1 MIAVLI
7 PLRVTAA
14 VTAAAGKTTP
24 QAIIQAAIVSPETS
38 SIPPTIL
45 YRQQRGNDSFR
56 QQPQDPYQQQ
66 TLFPQQDFYAQQG
79 YTAQPQ
85 SGFQPT
91 YPQQDSA
98 YRQPAA
104 GYTNPVMPGANYP
117 ARQEGYYNA
126 EYGTS
131 NPAVPEMIEAGECD

>member
-1 MIAVLI
+1 MLS
-7 PLRVTAA
+7 R
-14 VTAAAGKTTP
+14 
-24 QAIIQAAIVSPETS
+24 
-38 SIPPTIL
+38 
-45 YRQQRGNDSFR
+45 
-56 QQPQDPYQQQ
+56 
-66 TLFPQQDFYAQQG
+66 G

-131 NPAVPEMIEAGECD
+131 NPAVPEMIEAGECDDAEGILEIMSDGYGSSGATTTFPERTMFMFQTPKSAVSASAPAIL